1 MAKKR
6 PKDASPIP
14 RPPGA
19 EWHKMAGTVPVRMTN
34 DYLFRALM
42 QYDNDTLTAL
52 TAALLHRNADEIASA
67 EITNPILLGDS
78 VADKQFILDIRVL
91 LDGNTSLD
99 LEMQV
104 IKEADWVERSVGYLC
119 RTYDSLNRGQ
129 AYVDANTAV
138 QIGLLDFT
146 LFPDDPG
153 FFAVYMLTNTRSGRV
168 YTDKFRLYSVDL
180 TRADLAT
187 DEDKAYRI
195 DQWARMFKAT
205 TWEELMMAA
214 QQNPAIDKAVS
225 SVYQLTEDERIRQQ
239 CEQREEFY
247 IRREMEKRRMER
259 MQHKLAETETD
270 LQHTKGELRNTRGE
284 LQNALDE
291 IARLKAQLGEA

>member
-6 PKDASPIP
+6 PGNDSPVP
-14 RPPGA
+14 RPAGA
-19 EWHKMAGTVPVRMTN
+19 EWHKMTGTVPVRMTN

-225 SVYQLTEDERIRQQ
+225 RSVYQLTEDERIRQQ

-259 MQHKLAETETD
+259 MQHKLAETEMD
-270 LQHTKGELRNTRGE
+270 LQNTRGE
-284 LQNALDE
+284 LQDALDE